1 MLRFHLL
8 GPLEVTRNGTMLD
21 LGPPKQRAA
30 LAALLLAGGRVVS
43 TDRLVQAVWGDDPPA
58 RALANL
64 QVYVSRLRSLL
75 HANDAP
81 ALVRRTPGYALSA
94 GWVDMTEFRR
104 LTVQATD
111 HVRAYEWS
119 EAADA
124 ASTAIGL
131 WRGPFLDDVGDEP
144 WVTAEAVQLDEQY
157 AQCMEC
163 WVTGLL
169 GMDNVSEAITRSQT
183 VIEANP
189 LREHGWWLRMMTLHR
204 AGRQP
209 EALEAFQRFA
219 GELDEQLGL
228 EPGPP
233 LRELQTAILR
243 HDRMIASWPNQHD
256 SPRPTLP
263 LSAPGPR
270 SAPAQDG
277 SIGVTVPAAIRPA
290 SSPVPDTIV
299 GREPELATLDRVLD
313 DVMAGGCRWVL
324 LTGRAGIG
332 KTRLANEASSRA
344 RDRGAVTTW
353 TSCPDDLGIPAWW
366 PLRALVSDLG
376 SEPDEVFLPP
386 TSADADTV
394 RFVVY
399 ERFSNLLQAASA
411 RAPVLV
417 VIDDAQWLDAASIR
431 GLVYLA
437 HTQRVRHL
445 GVILTVRDR
454 EHRVEFDEAL
464 ATISRE
470 EFAVHVPIGPLN
482 ASNASAL
489 LRQVAGDTIT
499 AADAFALMQRIGGNP
514 LLLTEYARL
523 PAQDRHSS
531 EIPLAARGLLVR
543 RLHRLPD
550 GVLPVLG
557 AAGVIGET
565 FELDLLAAVTGLDI
579 LELADRLDAAVA
591 ESVIR
596 PAAAGAGYQFS
607 HGLIRDAV
615 MAELTVLRRQTLHA
629 RVAQA
634 LTDRAQD
641 PRTLIRRATHL
652 SAALPI
658 VGPAAVIEASS
669 TAARAAENSWDW
681 DNAAEQWESARN
693 ALGAMP
699 DADPRLADDL
709 MMARLDALSRTGRA
723 QQVWDVAAAALDD
736 AIATG
741 RNATIGRLAPA
752 LVRSGGYWPFVAFGA
767 DPGPVVRRIAAA
779 VPVVRGDQAAHARVL
794 TAVAVG
800 NSYGHDQNTF
810 NETSQHAVQLAEEL
824 HDNDVLADTLVGRL
838 AFLAATRADLA
849 EYAET
854 LDRLHGLSHADAA
867 IDAVL
872 EQCHRLRL
880 STFRGDLEDV
890 ENRLRQG
897 VAGADRLRLAGLRVH
912 FRWVEA
918 MTAQWRGDL
927 GRAAGL
933 AETAYEAHRQF
944 EAGSADVSYLASR
957 LLIWWD
963 RGALSD
969 HPAEIAGSPDPH
981 LWSALAAVEA
991 GDLAAGR
998 ELLATRLGPTGPE
1011 YWYTL
1016 PTDALLAHAVADL
1029 GMADAAAD
1037 LLDRL
1042 EPRADLFAALGPFAV
1057 VGPIRL
1063 SMGRLW
1069 ALLGEEQRARS
1080 DLASAERM
1088 SRDAGHRTGLIR
1100 AQLAQLA
1107 LDPPGEARSMAY
1119 RQLAAAA
1126 TDVGMVW
1133 AAKQAAP
1140 AR

>member
-8 GPLEVTRNGTMLD
+8 GPLEVTRNGTVLD

-58 RALANL
+58 RAATNL

-75 HANDAP
+75 HADDAP
-81 ALVRRTPGYALSA
+81 TLVRRTPGYALSA

-111 HVRAYEWS
+111 HVRAHAWP
-119 EAADA
+119 EAAGA

-131 WRGPFLDDVGDEP
+131 WRGPFLDDIGDEP
-144 WVTAEAVQLDEQY
+144 WVTAEATQLDEQY

-169 GMDNVSEAITRSQT
+169 GMDNVGEAITRSQT

-243 HDRMIASWPNQHD
+243 HDPAIASWPNQHD
-256 SPRPTLP
+256 APRPP
-263 LSAPGPR
+263 PSAPGPR
-270 SAPAQDG
+270 LAPAHDLSDG
-277 SIGVTVPAAIRPA
+277 VAVPAAIRPA
-290 SSPVPDTIV
+290 SPPISDAII
-299 GREPELATLDRVLD
+299 GREPELATLERVLD

-324 LTGRAGIG
+324 LTGRAGMG

-344 RDRGAVTTW
+344 RDRGAATTW

-366 PLRALVSDLG
+366 PLRALVSGLG
-376 SEPDEVFLPP
+376 SEPDEVFVPP
-386 TSADADTV
+386 TSPDADTV

-399 ERFSNLLQAASA
+399 ERFSNLLQTASA
-411 RAPVLV
+411 RQPVLV
-417 VIDDAQWLDAASIR
+417 VIDDAQWLDASSIR

-454 EHRVEFDEAL
+454 EHRAEFDEAL

-470 EFAVHVPIGPLN
+470 EFAVHIPIAPLN
-482 ASNASAL
+482 APSASAL

-523 PAQDRHSS
+523 PAQDRQGS

-550 GVLPVLG
+550 GILPVLG

-591 ESVIR
+591 ESIIQ
-596 PAAAGAGYQFS
+596 PASSGAGYQFS

-634 LTDRAQD
+634 LTGRGED

-669 TAARAAENSWDW
+669 AAARAAENSWDW
-681 DNAAEQWESARN
+681 DNAAAQWESART
-693 ALGAMP
+693 ALGAAP
-699 DADPRLADDL
+699 DADPLLADDL

-794 TAVAVG
+794 TALAVG
-800 NSYGHDQNTF
+800 NSYSPDQDTF
-810 NETSQHAVQLAEEL
+810 NETSRRAVQLAEEL
-824 HDNDVLADTLVGRL
+824 DDQDVLADTLVGRL

-849 EYAET
+849 EYAAT
-854 LDRLHGLSHADAA
+854 LDRLHGLSHADTS

-880 STFRGDLEDV
+880 STFHGDLQDL

-897 VAGADRLRLAGLRVH
+897 VAGADRLRLAGLRLH
-912 FRWVEA
+912 FRWIET

-927 GRAAGL
+927 DRAAAL

-944 EAGSADVSYLASR
+944 EASSADVSYLAPR

-963 RGALSD
+963 RGSLSD

-991 GDLAAGR
+991 GDVAAGR
-998 ELLATRLGPTGPE
+998 ELLATRLGLTGPE

-1069 ALLGEEQRARS
+1069 ALLGEEERARS

-1088 SRDAGHRTGLIR
+1088 SRDAEHRAGIIR

-1107 LDPPGEARSMAY
+1107 LDAPGEARSLAY
-1119 RQLAAAA
+1119 RQLAAEA
-1126 TDVGMVW
+1126 TDLGMVW
-1133 AAKQAAP
+1133 VAKQAAP